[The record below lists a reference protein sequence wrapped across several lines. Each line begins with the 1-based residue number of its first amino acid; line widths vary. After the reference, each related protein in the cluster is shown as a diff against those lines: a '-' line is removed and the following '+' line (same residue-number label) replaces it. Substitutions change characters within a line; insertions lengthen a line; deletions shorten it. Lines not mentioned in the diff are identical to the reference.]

1 MSTMTISEL
10 CNEIRALTHDDLID
24 GVNVQIAD
32 AIQAAPRAN
41 AVIEKRLVDVRQ
53 WVESADVAARDA
65 ERAATSARS
74 DLGRAIR
81 ILEGLR
87 DE

>member
-1 MSTMTISEL
+1 MMTISKL
-10 CNEIRALTHDDLID
+10 CDQIRALNHDDLVD
-24 GVNVQIAD
+24 GVHVQIAD
-32 AIQAAPRAN
+32 AIQAAPRDSG
-41 AVIEKRLVDVRQ
+41 VIEKRLVDVHQ

-65 ERAATSARS
+65 ERNALSIRS